1 MPYEQ
6 LNDITMPLY
15 NRFPPNSAAIAPTKQ
30 SAQSTAQ
37 SHKKAWHMAQR
48 QSTFLKV
55 VKENK

>member
-1 MPYEQ
+1 LASEQ
-6 LNDITMPLY
+6 LNYLPMPLY
-15 NRFPPNSAAIAPTKQ
+15 SHSPQNLAATMPTKQ

-48 QSTFLKV
+48 QSISLKV

>member
-1 MPYEQ
+1 
-6 LNDITMPLY
+6 MPLY
-15 NRFPPNSAAIAPTKQ
+15 SHYPPNLAATMPTKQ

-37 SHKKAWHMAQR
+37 SHKKAWHIAQR